1 MSECKSQDAAT
12 TKEGCQEES
21 DNSDMVNEVEDKVSI
36 QQILEGMT
44 NEFNKSV
51 SPVKSVDAI
60 RPSENPDHEEPQ
72 RSSATTIVDE
82 ISNGVDGN
90 SNVDN
95 FEDDRTIS
103 TTCSTTTAATSMMT
117 TTTTVMDITMTTTST
132 SITSTTITATT
143 AVASATIAATI
154 IQKEN
159 NVESITEENH
169 YGEDEGA
176 PKQDV
181 VKKDSNIP
189 RIVLTF
195 RTIDENTDHGKKTKI
210 SSCSS
215 NLTLV
220 PDELANCDQIGGVS
234 VKIENP
240 DESSDNVEKSDSEE
254 CKIEEGLTKNNREKD
269 KEEEKQVKEAEKSK
283 HVEPVAD
290 EKNNEEMS
298 NIQETAAKAATPP
311 EPTPPITRKRRVGR
325 PRLRTLRFF
334 IFCYFIFLD
343 ICS

>member
-21 DNSDMVNEVEDKVSI
+21 DDSDMANEVEDKVSI

-51 SPVKSVDAI
+51 SPVKSVDAN

-72 RSSATTIVDE
+72 RPSATTIVDE
-82 ISNGVDGN
+82 ISNGVHGN
-90 SNVDN
+90 SNVDI

-103 TTCSTTTAATSMMT
+103 TTCSTTTASTTMMT
-117 TTTTVMDITMTTTST
+117 TTTTAMDMTTTTTST
-132 SITSTTITATT
+132 SITTTTITATT
-143 AVASATIAATI
+143 AVASATMAATI

-176 PKQDV
+176 LKQDV
-181 VKKDSNIP
+181 VKKDTNIP

-254 CKIEEGLTKNNREKD
+254 CKIGEGLTKDSREKD
-269 KEEEKQVKEAEKSK
+269 KEEEKQIKETEKSK
-283 HVEPVAD
+283 HMESVAD
-290 EKNNEEMS
+290 EKNNEMS
-298 NIQETAAKAATPP
+298 NIQETAAKAATPS
-311 EPTPPITRKRRVGR
+311 ESTPPITRKRRVGR